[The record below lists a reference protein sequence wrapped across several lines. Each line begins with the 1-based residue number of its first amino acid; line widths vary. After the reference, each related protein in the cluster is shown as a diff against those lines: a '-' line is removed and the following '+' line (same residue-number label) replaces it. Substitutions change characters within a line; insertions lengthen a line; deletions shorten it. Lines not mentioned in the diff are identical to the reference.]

1 MIGVIAIQHKA
12 RSTMQPLAL
21 DSSGHPRGAF
31 PSAPLSHLR
40 AANAV
45 RPNAARARAAFDLGP
60 RPPARGFTLIE
71 ILVVVVI
78 LGILAAIVVPKVMEH
93 PGEARQVRARQDI
106 QAIVT
111 ALNMYK
117 LDNFVYPSTEQ
128 GLDALVNKPSGS
140 PEAANWRKGGYL
152 DKAPKDP
159 WNHPYLY
166 LHPGSHGDVD
176 VFSYGAD
183 GKPGGEGED
192 ADVGNWDQ

>member
-1 MIGVIAIQHKA
+1 MRA
-12 RSTMQPLAL
+12 RVVADWRL
-21 DSSGHPRGAF
+21 D
-31 PSAPLSHLR
+31 
-40 AANAV
+40 
-45 RPNAARARAAFDLGP
+45 AARNGVRVGAGRRKPDAGSRTHTVSHRPVSRLTFAAS
-60 RPPARGFTLIE
+60 RSCRGFTLIE

-117 LDNFVYPSTEQ
+117 LDNFSYPSTEQ
-128 GLDALVNKPSGS
+128 GLEALVSKPSGA
-140 PEAANWRKGGYL
+140 PDAPNWRKGGYL

-159 WNHPYLY
+159 WNRAYLY
-166 LHPGSHGDVD
+166 LHPGSHSDID

-183 GKPGGEGED
+183 GKPGGDGED
-192 ADVGNWDQ
+192 ADVGNWD